1 MIATGQSMIAALRR
15 QMTLTR
21 AWLGMVM
28 LLCLAVLLWDIGRS
42 YVEHRRQTVERLTAL
57 AKVVEARTELTFQTL
72 DMLLRETANELPFD
86 RPPGDPGF
94 LGFLKGRGFIF
105 TDALTISV
113 VSPDGTMIHAS
124 NPSLVGRNVGERD
137 YLQHFRAHPDD
148 TSMFISKP
156 AVSIANNPV
165 IFTARAIRHDDGRLR
180 AVVLTGINPELLGS
194 LLQSALP
201 SEDSGAI
208 AILRRDGTVLARR
221 PEIANAT
228 PGASLAGAPMF
239 QAHIAAGKPLSVQQG
254 GGGPDQ
260 FERLLVIRDTNLHNL
275 VVVVTISAQHL
286 FEPVLKTLVA
296 DLIFLIIVG
305 AVVVVLAR
313 FLGGRERHRQ
323 QTQRE
328 LAVAR
333 DYYMRVL
340 DHLPVHIW
348 RSDHLGRI
356 DYTNGTLQ
364 AYCGTSAS
372 DLRPLVHPDDQPSWQ
387 EVNASRVSLR
397 DSSEQEFRLRRHDGQ
412 YRWMHEVAQPFHH
425 QDGSFAG
432 HLAACLDVTEAREAQ
447 EKLTQSNAELEQF
460 AYVASH
466 DLREPL
472 RMVSSYMGLIERRL
486 GGKIDSDTQEFL
498 AFAKDG
504 ATRMDRLIL
513 DLLQYSR
520 IGRMSAPPRPLDL
533 SDCLAVALSNLGV
546 MIDES
551 RARLC
556 IGALPTLNASD
567 DDMVRLFQNLI
578 ANAIKYAQPGITPE
592 IRIDCHREA
601 GSWRFSVQD
610 NGIGI
615 DRTYFDRIFRIFQR
629 LHGRDDHGGGSGIGL
644 SICKKIVESHGG
656 RIWVDSA
663 GINQGST
670 FTFILPA
677 LNG

>member
-1 MIATGQSMIAALRR
+1 MATGQSMIAALRR

-21 AWLGMVM
+21 AWLGLVM
-28 LLCLAVLLWDIGRS
+28 LLCLAVLLWDIGRG

-72 DMLLRETANELPFD
+72 DMLLQETADELPPNL
-86 RPPGDPGF
+86 PPGDPGF
-94 LGFLKGRGFIF
+94 LSFLKGRSFIF

-113 VSPDGTMIHAS
+113 VNADGVIAHAS
-124 NPSLVGRNVGERD
+124 NPALVGRNVGDRD
-137 YLQHFRAHPDD
+137 YLLHFLAHPDD
-148 TSMFISKP
+148 TGMFISKP
-156 AVSIANNPV
+156 TISIANRPA
-165 IFTARAIRHDDGRLR
+165 IFAVRAIRRDDGRLR
-180 AVVLTGINPELLGS
+180 AVVLTAINPELLGS

-208 AILRRDGTVLARR
+208 AVLRRDGIMLARR
-221 PEIANAT
+221 PEIASAP
-228 PGASLAGAPMF
+228 PGASLAAAPMF
-239 QAHIAAGKPLSVQQG
+239 QAHVNSGKTLSVQQG

-260 FERLLVIRDTNLHNL
+260 FERLLVIRDTKLYNL

-286 FEPVLKTLVA
+286 FDPLFKTLMA
-296 DLIFLIIVG
+296 DLIFLTIVG
-305 AVVVVLAR
+305 AVVLILGR
-313 FLGGRERHRQ
+313 FLGTRERQRL

-333 DYYMRVL
+333 DYYMRLL
-340 DHLPVHIW
+340 DHLPMHIW
-348 RSDHLGRI
+348 RSDDLGHV
-356 DYTNGTLQ
+356 DYSNGTLQ
-364 AYCGTSAS
+364 AYCGAGVG
-372 DLRPLVHPDDQPSWQ
+372 DLRPLVHPDDLTSWQ
-387 EVNASRVSLR
+387 NTNESRRHRR
-397 DSSEQEFRLRRHDGQ
+397 DSSEQEFRLRRHDGE
-412 YRWMHEVAQPFHH
+412 YRWMHEVAHPFQH

-432 HLAACLDVTEAREAQ
+432 HLAACLDVTEARETQ

-472 RMVSSYMGLIERRL
+472 RMISSYMGLIERRL
-486 GGKIDSDTQEFL
+486 GNKADSDIQEFL

-520 IGRMSAPPRPLDL
+520 IGRLSAPRRPVDL
-533 SDCLAVALSNLGV
+533 AACLSMAMANLGV

-592 IRIDCHREA
+592 IRIECNREA
-601 GSWRFSVQD
+601 GSWRFAVHD

-663 GINQGST
+663 GTNQGST
-670 FTFILPA
+670 FTFILPT